1 MLINLAFKNVG
12 KGYRDYGVYFFTLS
26 FGVCIFYLFN
36 SISVHQDVLAN
47 RTGMKEAMEW
57 LDTALYFSSL
67 FVAVIMG
74 LLIVYANSYFMRKRK
89 KELGV
94 YMTLG
99 MNKVRI
105 SIVYVLETSFVAC
118 LALISGLFLGIFFSQ
133 FMAFFSARIFDTNII
148 EYHLL
153 ISIEAIIHS
162 LIIFGLIF
170 VLVVFC
176 NVFFISRY
184 QLVDFL
190 YGERKNRKLRFR
202 KPLWSVVFF
211 VVSVMMMV
219 SAYVIVLQ
227 NGLHQFGW
235 SLGCSTVLGGL
246 GTLMFFYSVSGF
258 MTLFLEKKEK
268 WFFKDLNMFLCRQVS
283 NNINGS
289 FVLLS
294 VISVVLYVTMSIFL
308 LGYSIQNVLS
318 TEMKETICYDMSFYE
333 SIDDGQNLDE
343 KKVQR
348 FLEDCPYA
356 GKYESHHIYS
366 EKGQT
371 YLDFKHLPS
380 RKVKKMQDTPM
391 LFLKESD
398 FNNIRKIQG
407 LSPIHLKDGEYT
419 LVSNDVIMKKLIQ
432 IILANGS
439 EYQLRGTLLKSDGKS
454 YQMNV
459 DNADYEYLYMVLKD
473 EQIKD
478 AKSYLHVMNANAKN
492 EKMRKQ
498 FEDAEDSLAKESY
511 VKRGY
516 SYSISRTDAVIGV
529 VSTKVV
535 ISYVAIYLGMVL
547 LITCGVILAV
557 KQLSETMD
565 NKYRYQ
571 LLRKLGVEE
580 RIIFRTMRKQISC
593 FFAGPIIIGGMH
605 TIILV
610 CLANNQLHLFGY
622 LGVGKSLLITLF
634 FVTIIYGT
642 YYGLAYLGG
651 KSIIGKRY

>member
-1 MLINLAFKNVG
+1 MLISLAFKNVG

-36 SISVHQDVLAN
+36 SISVHQDVLVN

-57 LDTALYFSSL
+57 LDMALYVSSFL
-67 FVAVIMG
+67 VAIIMG

-118 LALISGLFLGIFFSQ
+118 LALLSGLFLGIFFSQ
-133 FMAFFSARIFDTNII
+133 FLAFFTARIFETSII

-153 ISIEAIIHS
+153 ISIEAVIHS

-170 VLVVFC
+170 ILVVFC

-202 KPLWSVVFF
+202 KRWQSVVCFI
-211 VVSVMMMV
+211 VSVTMIA
-219 SAYVIVLQ
+219 SAYIMLLQ
-227 NGLHQFGW
+227 NCFHRLRWTF
-235 SLGCSTVLGGL
+235 GCSTLLGGL
-246 GTLMFFYSVSGF
+246 GTVLFFYSISGI
-258 MTLFLEKKEK
+258 MTMVFEKREK

-283 NNINGS
+283 NNVNGS

-294 VISVVLYVTMSIFL
+294 IVSAVLYVTMSIFL

-318 TEMKETICYDMSFYE
+318 TEMKETICYDMSFYG
-333 SIDDGQNLDE
+333 SFDDKQILVE
-343 KKVQR
+343 KKVKQ
-348 FLEDCPYA
+348 FLEDCPYS
-356 GKYESHHIYS
+356 GEYESHHIYYK
-366 EKGQT
+366 KGLT
-371 YLDFKHLPS
+371 YQDFKHLPA
-380 RKVKKMQDTPM
+380 RRAKKLKDTKM

-398 FNNIRKIQG
+398 FNKIRSIQG
-407 LSPIHLKDGEYT
+407 LSPIDLHEGQYT
-419 LVSNDVIMKKLIQ
+419 LVSNDVIMRKLIQ
-432 IILANGS
+432 MILINDS
-439 EYQLRGTLLKSDGKS
+439 EYKMQDKLLKSDGQS
-454 YQMNV
+454 YQMNI
-459 DNADYEYLYMVLKD
+459 DNADYAYLYMVIQD
-473 EQIKD
+473 EQIPD
-478 AKSYLHVMNANAKN
+478 AKSYLHVINANAKN
-492 EKMRKQ
+492 EKMRKK
-498 FEDAEDSLAKESY
+498 FEDAEDLQSETSY
-511 VKRGY
+511 AKRGY
-516 SYSISRTDAVIGV
+516 SYSISRTDAMISA

-580 RIIFRTMRKQISC
+580 QIIFRTMRKQISC
-593 FFAGPIIIGGMH
+593 FFAGPIIIGAMH
-605 TIILV
+605 TLVLV
-610 CLANNQLHLFGY
+610 CVINNRLHLFGY
-622 LGVGKSLLITLF
+622 MGVGKSLLVTLF
-634 FVTIIYGT
+634 FVIIIYGT

-651 KSIIGKRY
+651 KSIIGKR

>member
-1 MLINLAFKNVG
+1 MLINLACKNVG

-57 LDTALYFSSL
+57 LDTALYVSSL
-67 FVAVIMG
+67 LVAVIMG

-133 FMAFFSARIFDTNII
+133 FLAFFTARIFDTSII

-162 LIIFGLIF
+162 LVIFGLIF
-170 VLVVFC
+170 ILVVFC

-202 KPLWSVVFF
+202 KPWQSIVFF
-211 VVSVMMMV
+211 AASVTMII
-219 SAYVIVLQ
+219 SAYIIILQ
-227 NGLHQFGW
+227 NSFHSFRW
-235 SLGCSTVLGGL
+235 TFGCSTLLGGL
-246 GTLMFFYSVSGF
+246 GTLLFFYSISGIL
-258 MTLFLEKKEK
+258 TLFLEKREK

-283 NNINGS
+283 NNVNGS

-294 VISVVLYVTMSIFL
+294 IISAVLYITMSIFL

-333 SIDDGQNLDE
+333 SVDDGQILNE
-343 KKVQR
+343 KKVEQ
-348 FLEDCPYA
+348 FLEDCPYT
-356 GKYESHHIYS
+356 GKYESHHIYYV
-366 EKGQT
+366 KGQT
-371 YLDFKHLPS
+371 YEDFKHLPAQ
-380 RKVKKMQDTPM
+380 KIKKLKDTPL

-398 FNNIRKIQG
+398 FNKIRSIQG
-407 LSPIHLKDGEYT
+407 LSPIRLHDGQYT
-419 LVSNDVIMKKLIQ
+419 LVSNDVIMKKLIRN
-432 IILANGS
+432 IIENGS
-439 EYQLRGTLLKSDGKS
+439 EYKMRDKLLESNGQS

-459 DNADYEYLYMVLKD
+459 DNADYEYFYMVLKD
-473 EQIKD
+473 DQIAE
-478 AKSYLHVMNANAKN
+478 AKSYFHVINANAKS
-492 EKMRKQ
+492 EKVRKQ
-498 FEDAEDSLAKESY
+498 FEDAEDSQSKEPY
-511 VKRGY
+511 AKRGY
-516 SYSISRTDAVIGV
+516 SYSISRTDAVIGA

-535 ISYVAIYLGMVL
+535 ISYVAIYLGVVL

-593 FFAGPIIIGGMH
+593 FFAGPVIIGAMH
-605 TIILV
+605 TMILV
-610 CLANNQLHLFGY
+610 WVANNQLHLFGY
-622 LGVGKSLLITLF
+622 MGVGKSLLVTLF
-634 FVTIIYGT
+634 FVIMIYGT

-651 KSIIGKRY
+651 KNIIGKR